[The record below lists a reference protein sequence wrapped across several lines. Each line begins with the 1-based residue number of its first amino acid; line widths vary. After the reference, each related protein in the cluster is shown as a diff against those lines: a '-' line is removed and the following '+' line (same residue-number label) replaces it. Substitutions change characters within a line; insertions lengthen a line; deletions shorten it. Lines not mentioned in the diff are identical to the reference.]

1 MAQSEQATTYRREP
15 VMWEEFRSL
24 ALPLLGEHFPPELIE
39 DNSDSIVFAHSS
51 ESSGGGG
58 V

>member
-1 MAQSEQATTYRREP
+1 
-15 VMWEEFRSL
+15 MWEQFRNL
-24 ALPLLGEHFPPELIE
+24 ALPLLGEHFPSELIE
-39 DNSDSIVFAHSS
+39 DNSDSIVFTRSS

>member
-1 MAQSEQATTYRREP
+1 
-15 VMWEEFRSL
+15 MWEEFRSL
-24 ALPLLGEHFPPELIE
+24 SLPLLGEHFPPELIE